1 MDDLDKRLLNRIQSD
16 FPLVARPF
24 EELGQPLG
32 LSEDEVIERMR
43 ALKAG
48 RIVRQVSAIFD
59 TKSLGYKSS
68 LVAMRV
74 DPARITEAARIINEH
89 PGVTHNYERNHQYN
103 LWFTIAVPPTS
114 DLEAVVQRIHEL
126 AGAEVTRVM
135 YTLRLFKIGVNLD
148 MTGQRPP
155 DAIAAPEYREQD
167 RDPRARLHGRRSRTR
182 RSSASCRR
190 TCRSRPRP
198 FKALAERI
206 GLDEDGLFE
215 VMHSLVERGFMRRM
229 AAILYHRRAG
239 FRANGMGVWA
249 VPEDD
254 VMEIGEQMASFANV
268 SHCYRRPTYP
278 DWPYN
283 VFTMVHG
290 TSVEQCEEILAA
302 ISRTTGVT
310 EYISLYSTREY
321 KKTRLIILY
330 SRLRGVGG
338 EVSASAPSRGCR
350 GQLEWHTAS
359 KRSGVGVAP
368 HSAPPR
374 GAPWPAYR
382 PGGEQHVQR

>member
-1 MDDLDKRLLNRIQSD
+1 MDDLDKRLLNQIQSE
-16 FPLVARPF
+16 FPLATRPF
-24 EELGQPLG
+24 DELGRSLG
-32 LSEDEVIERMR
+32 VSEAEIITRMQ

-59 TKSLGYKSS
+59 TRSLGYKSS

-74 DPARITEAARIINEH
+74 DPARIGEAARVINEH
-89 PGVTHNYERNHQYN
+89 PGVTHNYERNHEYN

-126 AGAEVTRVM
+126 AAAEVTRVM

-148 MTGQRPP
+148 MTGKRPA
-155 DAIAAPEYREQD
+155 DALATPEYREQD
-167 RDPRARLHGRRSRTR
+167 RVRARDFTVDERDKTVIRALQEDLPIV
-182 RSSASCRR
+182 A
-190 TCRSRPRP
+190 RP
-198 FKALAERI
+198 FQTMAERI
-206 GLDEDGLFE
+206 GLDEDQLFD
-215 VMHSLVERGFMRRM
+215 VARSLQERGFMRRM

-249 VPEDD
+249 VPEED
-254 VMEIGEQMASFANV
+254 VIRIGEQMGSFANV

-290 TSVEQCEEILAA
+290 QSAEQCEEVLQA
-302 ISRTTGVT
+302 IARTTGVT

-321 KKTRLIILY
+321 KKTRTQFY
-330 SRLRGVGG
+330 
-338 EVSASAPSRGCR
+338 
-350 GQLEWHTAS
+350 T
-359 KRSGVGVAP
+359 
-368 HSAPPR
+368 
-374 GAPWPAYR
+374 PAYEEWEAKYM
-382 PGGEQHVQR
+382 PQPETVPAT

>member
-1 MDDLDKRLLNRIQSD
+1 MDDLDRRLLNRIQSD

-24 EELGQPLG
+24 QELGQPLSI
-32 LSEDEVIERMR
+32 SEEDVIARMR

-48 RIVRQVSAIFD
+48 RIVRQISAICD

-74 DPARITEAARIINEH
+74 DPARISEAARIINEH

-126 AGAEVTRVM
+126 ARAEVTRVM

-155 DAIAAPEYREQD
+155 DAQAAPEYREQD
-167 RDPRARLHGRRSRTR
+167 RIRARDYTVTELDKMVIRELQEDLPIE
-182 RSSASCRR
+182 
-190 TCRSRPRP
+190 PRP
-198 FKALAERI
+198 FAALAERI
-206 GLDEDGLFE
+206 GLTEDRLFE
-215 VMHSLVERGFMRRM
+215 AMGSLVERGFMRRM

-254 VMEIGEQMASFANV
+254 VVEIGEAMAAFANV

-290 TSVEQCEEILAA
+290 TSVEQCEEILSA
-302 ISRTTGVT
+302 ISKKTGVT

-321 KKTRLIILY
+321 KKTRLLFY
-330 SRLRGVGG
+330 TDAYQKWEAKYL
-338 EVSASAPSRGCR
+338 PQ
-350 GQLEWHTAS
+350 GQVT
-359 KRSGVGVAP
+359 
-368 HSAPPR
+368 
-374 GAPWPAYR
+374 PAT
-382 PGGEQHVQR
+382 

>member
-1 MDDLDKRLLNRIQSD
+1 MDDLDRRLLNRIQSD

-24 EELGQPLG
+24 ADLGEPLG
-32 LSEDEVIERMR
+32 LSEEDTVARMR

-74 DPARITEAARIINEH
+74 EPSRITEAARIINEH

-148 MTGQRPP
+148 MTGQRAP

-167 RDPRARLHGRRSRTR
+167 RIRAREHTVTELDKMVIRELQEDLPIE
-182 RSSASCRR
+182 
-190 TCRSRPRP
+190 PRP

-206 GLDEDGLFE
+206 GLTEDGLFE

-254 VMEIGEQMASFANV
+254 VVELGEQMAAFANV

-290 TSVEQCEEILAA
+290 TSVEQCEEILTA
-302 ISRTTGVT
+302 ISKTTGVT

-321 KKTRLIILY
+321 KKTRTKFYTPAYEEWEAKYLPQ
-330 SRLRGVGG
+330 V
-338 EVSASAPSRGCR
+338 EAVSA
-350 GQLEWHTAS
+350 T
-359 KRSGVGVAP
+359 
-368 HSAPPR
+368 
-374 GAPWPAYR
+374 
-382 PGGEQHVQR
+382 

>member
-1 MDDLDKRLLNRIQSD
+1 MDDLDRRLLNRIQSD

-24 EELGQPLG
+24 AELGQPLG
-32 LSEDEVIERMR
+32 LAEDGVIARIR

-48 RIVRQVSAIFD
+48 RIVRQISAIFD
-59 TKSLGYKSS
+59 TRSLGYKSS

-148 MTGQRPP
+148 MTGERPL
-155 DAIAAPEYREQD
+155 DAQAAPEYREQD
-167 RDPRARLHGRRSRTR
+167 RVRARDFTVTELDKAVIRELQEDLPIE
-182 RSSASCRR
+182 
-190 TCRSRPRP
+190 PRP
-198 FKALAERI
+198 FRSLAERI
-206 GLDEDGLFE
+206 GLDEDGLFTA
-215 VMHSLVERGFMRRM
+215 MRSLVERGFMRRM

-254 VMEIGEQMASFANV
+254 VVEIGERMAAFANV

-290 TSVEQCEEILAA
+290 QSMEQCEEVLSA
-302 ISRTTGVT
+302 ISHATGIT

-321 KKTRLIILY
+321 KKIRTKFY
-330 SRLRGVGG
+330 
-338 EVSASAPSRGCR
+338 
-350 GQLEWHTAS
+350 T
-359 KRSGVGVAP
+359 
-368 HSAPPR
+368 
-374 GAPWPAYR
+374 PAYEEWEAKHLAQAE
-382 PGGEQHVQR
+382 PAPAT

>member
-1 MDDLDKRLLNRIQSD
+1 
-16 FPLVARPF
+16 
-24 EELGQPLG
+24 
-32 LSEDEVIERMR
+32 MR

-74 DPARITEAARIINEH
+74 DPARITDAARIINEH

-114 DLEAVVQRIHEL
+114 DLEAVVQRIHEM

-167 RDPRARLHGRRSRTR
+167 RVRARDFTVTELDKQVIRELQEDLPIE
-182 RSSASCRR
+182 
-190 TCRSRPRP
+190 PRP
-198 FKALAERI
+198 FEALR
-206 GLDEDGLFE
+206 
-215 VMHSLVERGFMRRM
+215 SLVERGFMRRM

-249 VPEDD
+249 VSEDD
-254 VMEIGEQMASFANV
+254 VVEIGEEMASFANV

-290 TSVEQCEEILAA
+290 TSVEQCEEILSA

-321 KKTRLIILY
+321 KKTRLLFY
-330 SRLRGVGG
+330 TN
-338 EVSASAPSRGCR
+338 AFA
-350 GQLEWHTAS
+350 EWEAKWMPQAES
-359 KRSGVGVAP
+359 V
-368 HSAPPR
+368 
-374 GAPWPAYR
+374 
-382 PGGEQHVQR
+382 

>member
-1 MDDLDKRLLNRIQSD
+1 MDDLDRSLLNRIQSD

-24 EELGQPLG
+24 AELGQPLG
-32 LSEDEVIERMR
+32 LSEDDVVTRMQ

-48 RIVRQVSAIFD
+48 RIVRQISAIFD

-74 DPARITEAARIINEH
+74 DPARITEAARTINEH

-114 DLEAVVQRIHEL
+114 DLEAVVQRIHEM
-126 AGAEVTRVM
+126 ARAEVTRVM

-155 DAIAAPEYREQD
+155 DAQATPEYREQD
-167 RDPRARLHGRRSRTR
+167 RVRARDYTVTELDKTVIRELQEDLPIE
-182 RSSASCRR
+182 A
-190 TCRSRPRP
+190 RP
-198 FKALAERI
+198 FQALAEKI
-206 GLDEDGLFE
+206 GMTEPELFDA
-215 VMHSLVERGFMRRM
+215 MRSLVERGFMRRM

-254 VMEIGEQMASFANV
+254 VVEIGEEMASFQNV

-290 TSVEQCEEILAA
+290 TSVEQCEEILGA
-302 ISRTTGVT
+302 ISRKTGVT

-321 KKTRLIILY
+321 KKTRLLFYTDAHQKWEAKWMPQVEPIP
-330 SRLRGVGG
+330 
-338 EVSASAPSRGCR
+338 AS
-350 GQLEWHTAS
+350 
-359 KRSGVGVAP
+359 
-368 HSAPPR
+368 
-374 GAPWPAYR
+374 
-382 PGGEQHVQR
+382 

>member
-16 FPLVARPF
+16 FPLVVRPYQ
-24 EELGQPLG
+24 ELGQSLG
-32 LSEDEVIERMR
+32 LSEDEVVERMR

-48 RIVRQVSAIFD
+48 RIVRQISAIFD

-148 MTGQRPP
+148 MTGQRPA

-167 RDPRARLHGRRSRTR
+167 RIRARDFTVTEQDKDVIRALQEDLPIE
-182 RSSASCRR
+182 A
-190 TCRSRPRP
+190 RP
-198 FKALAERI
+198 FKALAEQI

-249 VPEDD
+249 VPEDA
-254 VMEIGEQMASFANV
+254 VVELGEQMASFANV

-290 TSVEQCEEILAA
+290 TSVEQCEEILTA

-321 KKTRLIILY
+321 KKTRTKFY
-330 SRLRGVGG
+330 
-338 EVSASAPSRGCR
+338 
-350 GQLEWHTAS
+350 T
-359 KRSGVGVAP
+359 
-368 HSAPPR
+368 
-374 GAPWPAYR
+374 PAYEEWEAKYL
-382 PGGEQHVQR
+382 PQPETVPAT

>member
-1 MDDLDKRLLNRIQSD
+1 MDDLDKRLLNRIQSE
-16 FPLVARPF
+16 FPLAVRPF
-24 EELGQPLG
+24 DELGQALG
-32 LSEDEVIERMR
+32 VSEDEIITRMR

-48 RIVRQVSAIFD
+48 KIVRQVSAIFD

-74 DPARITEAARIINEH
+74 DPSRISEAARIINEH
-89 PGVTHNYERNHQYN
+89 PGVTHNYERNHEYN

-114 DLEAVVQRIHEL
+114 DLEAVVQRIHEMTN
-126 AGAEVTRVM
+126 AETTRVM

-148 MTGQRPP
+148 MTGQRPA
-155 DAIAAPEYREQD
+155 DAQAAPEYHEEDRE
-167 RDPRARLHGRRSRTR
+167 RARDFTVSDLDKVVIRQLQEDLPIE
-182 RSSASCRR
+182 
-190 TCRSRPRP
+190 SRP
-198 FKALAERI
+198 FQALAERI
-206 GLDEDGLFE
+206 GLDEEQLFGIAK
-215 VMHSLVERGFMRRM
+215 SLQERGFMRRI

-249 VPEDD
+249 VSEDD
-254 VMEIGEQMASFANV
+254 VVRIGEQMGTFQNV

-290 TSVEQCEEILAA
+290 QSTEQCEEVLRA

-321 KKTRLIILY
+321 KKVRLLFY
-330 SRLRGVGG
+330 TDAFAQWEAKYMPQPETV
-338 EVSASAPSRGCR
+338 
-350 GQLEWHTAS
+350 
-359 KRSGVGVAP
+359 
-368 HSAPPR
+368 
-374 GAPWPAYR
+374 PAT
-382 PGGEQHVQR
+382 

>member
-1 MDDLDKRLLNRIQSD
+1 MDDLDRQLLNRIQSD

-24 EELGQPLG
+24 AELGRPLG
-32 LSEDEVIERMR
+32 LSEEDVVARMR

-74 DPARITEAARIINEH
+74 DPDRITEAARIINEH

-126 AGAEVTRVM
+126 ARAEVTRVM

-148 MTGQRPP
+148 MTGRRPP
-155 DAIAAPEYREQD
+155 DAVATPEYREQD
-167 RDPRARLHGRRSRTR
+167 RVRARDFTVTELDKQVIRELQEDLPIE
-182 RSSASCRR
+182 
-190 TCRSRPRP
+190 PRP
-198 FKALAERI
+198 FKAIAERI
-206 GLDEDGLFE
+206 GLTEDELFAA
-215 VMHSLVERGFMRRM
+215 MQSLVERGFMRRM

-254 VMEIGEQMASFANV
+254 VVEIGEQMASFANV

-290 TSVEQCEEILAA
+290 QSVEQCEEILAA
-302 ISRTTGVT
+302 ISKKTGVT

-321 KKTRLIILY
+321 KKTRLLFY
-330 SRLRGVGG
+330 TDAYQNWEAKWMPQVESV
-338 EVSASAPSRGCR
+338 
-350 GQLEWHTAS
+350 
-359 KRSGVGVAP
+359 
-368 HSAPPR
+368 
-374 GAPWPAYR
+374 PAT
-382 PGGEQHVQR
+382 

>member
-1 MDDLDKRLLNRIQSD
+1 MDELDKRLLNRIQSD
-16 FPLVARPF
+16 FPLAGRPF
-24 EELGQPLG
+24 EELGRGLG
-32 LSEDEVIERMR
+32 VSEDEVIARMQ

-48 RIVRQVSAIFD
+48 KIVRQVSAIFD
-59 TKSLGYKSS
+59 TRSLGYKSS

-74 DPARITEAARIINEH
+74 EPSRISEAARIINEH
-89 PGVTHNYERNHQYN
+89 PGVTHNYERNHEYN

-155 DAIAAPEYREQD
+155 DAIAAPEYQEQD
-167 RDPRARLHGRRSRTR
+167 RVRARDFTVSDLDKAVIRELQEDL
-182 RSSASCRR
+182 
-190 TCRSRPRP
+190 PIEPQP
-198 FKALAERI
+198 FKALAERV
-206 GLDEDGLFE
+206 GLDEEELFE
-215 VMHSLVERGFMRRM
+215 VARSLQERGFMRRM

-239 FRANGMGVWA
+239 FRSNGMGVWA

-254 VMEIGEQMASFANV
+254 VVRVGEQMGSFANV

-290 TSVEQCEEILAA
+290 QSTEQCEEVLAA
-302 ISRTTGVT
+302 ISKATGVT

-321 KKTRLIILY
+321 KKTRLLFY
-330 SRLRGVGG
+330 TDAFAKWEAKYLPQAETV
-338 EVSASAPSRGCR
+338 
-350 GQLEWHTAS
+350 
-359 KRSGVGVAP
+359 
-368 HSAPPR
+368 
-374 GAPWPAYR
+374 PAT
-382 PGGEQHVQR
+382 

>member
-1 MDDLDKRLLNRIQSD
+1 MDDLDRQLLNRIQGD
-16 FPLVARPF
+16 FPLVPRPF
-24 EELGQPLG
+24 AELGTPLG
-32 LSEDEVIERMR
+32 LSEDETIERMR

-48 RIVRQVSAIFD
+48 RIVRQISAIFD
-59 TKSLGYKSS
+59 TKSLDYKSS

-74 DPARITEAARIINEH
+74 DAARITEAARIINEH
-89 PGVTHNYERNHQYN
+89 PGVTHNYERNHEYN

-114 DLEAVVQRIHEL
+114 DLEAVVQRIHDM

-148 MTGQRPP
+148 MTGKRPA

-167 RDPRARLHGRRSRTR
+167 RVRARDFTVDERDKQVIRELQEDLPIE
-182 RSSASCRR
+182 AE
-190 TCRSRPRP
+190 P
-198 FKALAERI
+198 FKALAARI
-206 GLDEDGLFE
+206 GLDEAGLFAT
-215 VMHSLVERGFMRRM
+215 MQSLMERGFMRRM

-249 VPEDD
+249 VPEER
-254 VMEIGEQMASFANV
+254 VNEIGEQMASFANV

-290 TSVEQCEEILAA
+290 QSTEQCEEILEA
-302 ISRTTGVT
+302 ISRTTGVS

-321 KKTRLIILY
+321 KKTRLQFYTDAYEKWEAIHMP
-330 SRLRGVGG
+330 
-338 EVSASAPSRGCR
+338 SA
-350 GQLEWHTAS
+350 ET
-359 KRSGVGVAP
+359 VA
-368 HSAPPR
+368 AT
-374 GAPWPAYR
+374 
-382 PGGEQHVQR
+382 